1 MLIDSPIYLYLKNMR
16 HYFCFL
22 RINYSFFKPL
32 GTSYR
37 VTRNPTQQV
46 NIHENERW
54 KAKLELQRHYILCRL
69 CIAFILNCELLS
81 SSRLFL
87 QSRESEYAT
96 KSPTTEWQTD
106 GTRYTGESWGTT
118 FVEPISLDIHAMAHS
133 SDGLP

>member
-1 MLIDSPIYLYLKNMR
+1 MR

-54 KAKLELQRHYILCRL
+54 KAKLELQRHNILCRL
-69 CIAFILNCELLS
+69 CIHSKLLAAQFQQTLS
-81 SSRLFL
+81 
-87 QSRESEYAT
+87 A
-96 KSPTTEWQTD
+96 KSKKW
-106 GTRYTGESWGTT
+106 
-118 FVEPISLDIHAMAHS
+118 IH
-133 SDGLP
+133 D